1 MGLGERDKPTT
12 SFSNKKASFLQVEW
26 VRPFFLASR
35 SMLLMVH
42 LVLTVHDSANTNDFR
57 FPTVVDVDIGV
68 QGEAIKT
75 SNFLVTFD
83 PFDSLDGTRD
93 WIRLPYA
100 VSTTD
105 GCADFFFNT
114 RIPGCSSLNR
124 PNPEYKTNRTALRH
138 VIPCRGQ
145 QGYHKQAST
154 RGFNVLCR
162 SAPLVT
168 KRVRTVQLRPLL
180 MIHGVRRI

>member
-83 PFDSLDGTRD
+83 PFDSLDARGIGYVYHMPSARLVGAPTSSSIRASRAAARSTGRTR
-93 WIRLPYA
+93 
-100 VSTTD
+100 STKP
-105 GCADFFFNT
+105 
-114 RIPGCSSLNR
+114 IV
-124 PNPEYKTNRTALRH
+124 RH
-138 VIPCRGQ
+138 
-145 QGYHKQAST
+145 
-154 RGFNVLCR
+154 
-162 SAPLVT
+162 SAT
-168 KRVRTVQLRPLL
+168 
-180 MIHGVRRI
+180 